1 MSRLRT
7 SRLLVPAAALALLLA
22 ACGGDDADD
31 ATDDTTTDD
40 ATEEDAGD
48 EGDDGA
54 EEAGEVPDGPTITV
68 ASFNFPESEILGE
81 VYATALEASG
91 YPVERELN
99 VGARELLFPELEE
112 GGVDLLPEY
121 LGSAIVVGFGEDA
134 PASVEEGFETLS
146 GLFADTGVT
155 VLEPTPAANSN
166 VFVVGADFADANGV
180 TSVAD
185 LAGLEATLAGPPE
198 CEGRDTCYAG
208 LQSVYG
214 LDSLAFEAIGE
225 PSARL
230 VALTEG
236 DAEVILL
243 FSTDAVLAD
252 PSLVSL
258 EEPEG
263 MIPPENITPVLRTEI
278 VDAYGDDLVDLLES
292 VGSSLTTEVL
302 IGFNDQA
309 SQGTAPADI
318 AEEFLT
324 ELGVL

>member
-1 MSRLRT
+1 MSRLYP
-7 SRLLVPAAALALLLA
+7 SRLLAPIAVLALILA
-22 ACGGDDADD
+22 ACGGDDAADD
-31 ATDDTTTDD
+31 AADDTPDVDVETDAID
-40 ATEEDAGD
+40 
-48 EGDDGA
+48 
-54 EEAGEVPDGPTITV
+54 VPDGPTITV

-81 VYATALEASG
+81 VYATALEATG

-121 LGSAIVVGFGEDA
+121 VGSAIVVGFGEDA
-134 PASVEEGFETLS
+134 PSDLDEGVTTLTE
-146 GLFADTGVT
+146 LFADLDVT

-166 VFVVGADFADANGV
+166 VFVVSAPFAEENDLS
-180 TSVAD
+180 SVAD
-185 LAGLEATLAGPPE
+185 LEGLDATLAGPPE
-198 CEGRDTCYAG
+198 CEDRDTCYAG
-208 LQSVYG
+208 LQSIYG

-230 VALTEG
+230 VALNED
-236 DAEVILL
+236 DAQVILL

-252 PSLVSL
+252 ESLVAL

-292 VGSSLTTEVL
+292 VGSALTTEVL
-302 IGFNDQA
+302 IGFNDEA
-309 SQGTAPADI
+309 GQGVAPATI
-318 AEEFLT
+318 AEDFLT

>member
-1 MSRLRT
+1 MSRLRI
-7 SRLLVPAAALALLLA
+7 SHLLAPIAVLSFVLA
-22 ACGGDDADD
+22 ACGGDDA
-31 ATDDTTTDD
+31 ADDTPDVDPD
-40 ATEEDAGD
+40 AI
-48 EGDDGA
+48 
-54 EEAGEVPDGPTITV
+54 EVPDGPTITV

-134 PASVEEGFETLS
+134 PTGVDEGFATLTE
-146 GLFADTGVT
+146 LFADLDVT

-166 VFVVGADFADANGV
+166 VFVVTSDFAELNGV
-180 TSVAD
+180 SSVGD

-198 CEGRDTCYAG
+198 CEDRDTCYAG

-214 LDSLAFEAIGE
+214 LDTLGFEAIGE

-230 VALTEG
+230 VALTED
-236 DAEVILL
+236 DAQVILL

-278 VDAYGDDLVDLLES
+278 VDAYGDDLVSLLEA

-309 SQGTAPADI
+309 GQGVAPATI
-318 AEEFLT
+318 AEDFLT